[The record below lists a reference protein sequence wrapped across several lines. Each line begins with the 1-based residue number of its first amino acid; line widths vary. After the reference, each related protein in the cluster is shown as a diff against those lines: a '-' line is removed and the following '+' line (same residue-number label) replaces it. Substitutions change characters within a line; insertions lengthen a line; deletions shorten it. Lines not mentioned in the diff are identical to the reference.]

1 MEYWENRWITN
12 QTGWHRSVYND
23 LMVKYWPELG
33 IPTDSKVL
41 VPLCGKSLD
50 MLWLAEKGHAIV
62 GIEFTRVAVERFFS
76 ENNLEHTIVKHPS
89 YIEFS
94 SDLYTILNGNILAI
108 PSDLIQA
115 EAWYDRAA
123 MIAINPDLREDYVS
137 QIRQQTK
144 VGAVGL
150 LITYSYPQ
158 EEMEGPPF
166 SLNNDDVFQ
175 LFQDGFRV
183 ECLET
188 IELEDE
194 KERGLS
200 RINSSVFALTRV
212 SE

>member
-23 LMVKYWPELG
+23 LMVKYWPRLG

>member
-1 MEYWENRWITN
+1 MEYWENRWVTN

-23 LMVKYWPELG
+23 LMVKYWPKLG

-76 ENNLEHTIVKHPS
+76 ENKLEHTIVKHPS

-94 SDLYTILNGNILAI
+94 SDRFTIFNGNILVI

-166 SLNNDDVFQ
+166 SLNYDDVFQ

>member
-23 LMVKYWPELG
+23 LMVKYWPKLG

-62 GIEFTRVAVERFFS
+62 GIEFTRLAVDRFFS
-76 ENNLEHTIVKHPS
+76 ENKLEHIIVKHPN

-94 SDLYTILNGNILAI
+94 NDRFTILNGNILVI

-123 MIAINPDLREDYVS
+123 MIAINPELREDYVS

-166 SLNNDDVFQ
+166 SLNDDDVFQ

-200 RINSSVFALTRV
+200 RINSSVFVLTRV

>member
-23 LMVKYWPELG
+23 LMVKYWPKLG

-50 MLWLAEKGHAIV
+50 MLWLAEKGHTIV
-62 GIEFTRVAVERFFS
+62 GIEFTRVAVERFFP
-76 ENNLEHTIVKHPS
+76 ENKLQHIIVKHPN
-89 YIEFS
+89 YIEFK
-94 SDLYTILNGNILAI
+94 SDRFTILNGDILVI

-166 SLNNDDVFQ
+166 SLNDDDVFQ

-200 RINSSVFALTRV
+200 RISSSVFALTRV

>member
-94 SDLYTILNGNILAI
+94 SERFTILNGNILAI

>member
-23 LMVKYWPELG
+23 LMVKYWPKLG

-94 SDLYTILNGNILAI
+94 SDRFTILNGNILVI

>member
-94 SDLYTILNGNILAI
+94 SERFTILNGNILAI

-158 EEMEGPPF
+158 EQMEGPPF

>member
-1 MEYWENRWITN
+1 
-12 QTGWHRSVYND
+12 
-23 LMVKYWPELG
+23 
-33 IPTDSKVL
+33 
-41 VPLCGKSLD
+41 
-50 MLWLAEKGHAIV
+50 
-62 GIEFTRVAVERFFS
+62 
-76 ENNLEHTIVKHPS
+76 
-89 YIEFS
+89 
-94 SDLYTILNGNILAI
+94 
-108 PSDLIQA
+108 
-115 EAWYDRAA
+115 
-123 MIAINPDLREDYVS
+123 MIAINPELREDYVS

>member
-23 LMVKYWPELG
+23 LMVKYWPRLG

-94 SDLYTILNGNILAI
+94 SDRYTILNGNILAI

-166 SLNNDDVFQ
+166 SLNNDDVFK

>member
-62 GIEFTRVAVERFFS
+62 GIEFTRVAVERFLS

-94 SDLYTILNGNILAI
+94 SERFTILNGNILAI

-166 SLNNDDVFQ
+166 SLNNGDVFQ